1 MDNLDLLSDDEL
13 RLRLM
18 QYGFQNLPITS
29 NTRKLLI
36 KKLRNHMESEKG
48 KLRRET
54 SYATRYSSGE
64 ESDGGTGERR
74 GSGRRST
81 TSASAGN
88 SRMTTTTTTM
98 PPPPARPVS
107 KRTSAISSSSS
118 PITNN
123 NNNNVNSYSNNNS
136 SNSHNKSLSPGSSR
150 SSVYISPVIIN
161 DSEEEDYSGGL
172 RTAGR
177 GFGTSTPSAS
187 ALFRRTTSSTP
198 QSRNTINAGHTPPA
212 SSPYSYASHKPVPSS
227 YLHHQRHT
235 INNGPSLDGGALNE
249 SSNSN
254 GSASSDTSSP
264 FVSEYTKRLLQ
275 LRGETVS
282 HENYNSAISS
292 AIGGGTTTSSG
303 SSSNL
308 NLNHSGA
315 PISGNHFRSR
325 YSAFPRYA
333 AVAGTDAGSSLNA
346 AAGGGGINENDIVT
360 HAVPG
365 PDPPQIPLRVALGNL
380 IAKLD
385 EHYGFKQTFIPCAL
399 LCLFIAFLVF
409 VAFMYMTISTDIA
422 STLGTIDTRYDLC
435 DATTLDRN
443 RCVLQSDIEPALE
456 LLKRVGTEL
465 KARVEHSKCV
475 DSSVT
480 VHWLSADEVIRLAKE
495 ADPALLVPQ
504 VVKHLHTM
512 EYLIGQNPQW
522 RINHCDEE
530 GVEIG
535 FDEVLRRRA
544 TKTNYFGILKPKLP
558 FTCMLYNKFH
568 TFFVIVGVL
577 GLVGIVAYFVNY
589 FLKFV
594 LYVKQKRK
602 DQVNALISEI
612 IQAVSQAAASA
623 GGSESSD
630 EGGLVVV
637 NHLRD
642 RLIAPDNRKK
652 MEWAWV
658 EALQFL
664 EQHES
669 RIQFEVGNR
678 GGEDFKMMR
687 WTDSAPLPT
696 STRSVPGGAKKWQSP
711 AFDNTNKI
719 PDPPTPCLKIRQMFD
734 KYEVND
740 PNLKTIVQDAILE
753 KVGTRC
759 QIYDIQLDR
768 NTCCVYVRCATS
780 KDAGIVHDEING
792 WWFDN
797 RLVSIKFLR
806 LERYLSRFPRA
817 LAGPACLKPSNR
829 HNSSMPPAVT
839 NSGAGTNPLERD
851 DDDDEDVEAEE
862 DDLELEC

>member
-1 MDNLDLLSDDEL
+1 MTSRMDNLDLLSDDEL

-29 NTRKLLI
+29 NTRKLLVR
-36 KKLRNHMESEKG
+36 KLRNHMESEKG

-64 ESDGGTGERR
+64 ESDGGGERR

-81 TSASAGN
+81 AAASAN
-88 SRMTTTTTTM
+88 SRMTM
-98 PPPPARPVS
+98 PPPAARPIS
-107 KRTSAISSSSS
+107 KRTSSNIPVIS
-118 PITNN
+118 
-123 NNNNVNSYSNNNS
+123 NNVNSYSSSSSSNNN
-136 SNSHNKSLSPGSSR
+136 NNNNHNKSLSPNR
-150 SSVYISPVIIN
+150 SAVYISPVIIN

-172 RTAGR
+172 RSTGR
-177 GFGTSTPSAS
+177 GFGTSTPSSAS
-187 ALFRRTTSSTP
+187 ALFRRTTTTGAYSSTP
-198 QSRNTINAGHTPPA
+198 QSRNTANAGHTPPA
-212 SSPYSYASHKPVPSS
+212 SLSSPAASSSHKS
-227 YLHHQRHT
+227 YLQQRHT
-235 INNGPSLDGGALNE
+235 LANGPAESANE
-249 SSNSN
+249 SSHSN
-254 GSASSDTSSP
+254 GSAASSDTSSP
-264 FVSEYTKRLLQ
+264 FVSEYTRRLLQ

-282 HENYNSAISS
+282 HENFNSAISS
-292 AIGGGTTTSSG
+292 AIGSSASAQQQGAGTAG
-303 SSSNL
+303 SSL
-308 NLNHSGA
+308 NLNHGGA

-325 YSAFPRYA
+325 YSSAFPRYA
-333 AVAGTDAGSSLNA
+333 TTD
-346 AAGGGGINENDIVT
+346 GGGGGGNSSFNENDIVT
-360 HAVPG
+360 HAQPS
-365 PDPPQIPLRVALGNL
+365 PDPPSIPLRVALGNL

-409 VAFMYMTISTDIA
+409 VAFMYMTISADIA

-435 DATTLDRN
+435 EGATVDRS
-443 RCVLQSDIEPALE
+443 RCLVQSDIEPALE
-456 LLKRVGTEL
+456 LLKLVGTEL

-475 DSSVT
+475 DSSAT
-480 VHWLSADEVIRLAKE
+480 SFWMSADDVIRLAKDH
-495 ADPALLVPQ
+495 DPDLLVPQ
-504 VVKHLHTM
+504 VVRNLHTM

-522 RINHCDEE
+522 RINHCDGE
-530 GVEIG
+530 GREIG
-535 FDEVLRRRA
+535 FDEVVRRRA
-544 TKTNYFGILKPKLP
+544 VKGNYFAILKPKLP

-577 GLVGIVAYFVNY
+577 GLFGIVAYLVNY
-589 FLKFV
+589 FFKFV

-630 EGGLVVV
+630 DGGLVVV

-652 MEWAWV
+652 MEWAWL

-753 KVGTRC
+753 KVGARC
-759 QIYDIQLDR
+759 KIYDIQMDR

-780 KDAGIVHDEING
+780 QDAGIVHDEING

-806 LERYLSRFPRA
+806 IERYLARFPRA

-829 HNSSMPPAVT
+829 HNSSLSQPVAT
-839 NSGAGTNPLERD
+839 TAAAAAAGSNAPQERD
-851 DDDDEDVEAEE
+851 DDDEEE
-862 DDLELEC
+862 DDLELEQELEC

>member
-1 MDNLDLLSDDEL
+1 MSASTPTQPAGPPVPPVKPILSSPGAY
-13 RLRLM
+13 M
-18 QYGFQNLPITS
+18 ANFQPSNPLGSGSGPVSGTPTPGGGVVAPITAGIHSS
-29 NTRKLLI
+29 NKT
-36 KKLRNHMESEKG
+36 HEKPTIAARPIPPPTLP
-48 KLRRET
+48 K
-54 SYATRYSSGE
+54 YSSSFNKIDRDRNE
-64 ESDGGTGERR
+64 FTKLDKAEREKNN
-74 GSGRRST
+74 
-81 TSASAGN
+81 SASHLNNAN
-88 SRMTTTTTTM
+88 STSDKHSINSHTNSSGGGGGGL
-98 PPPPARPVS
+98 PSNNSVS
-107 KRTSAISSSSS
+107 NMNN
-118 PITNN
+118 TNN
-123 NNNNVNSYSNNNS
+123 NN
-136 SNSHNKSLSPGSSR
+136 HNKSLSPGSSR

-161 DSEEEDYSGGL
+161 DSEEEDYL
-172 RTAGR
+172 RPTAGR
-177 GFGTSTPSAS
+177 VFGTSTPSSAS
-187 ALFRRTTSSTP
+187 ALFRRTTAYSSTP
-198 QSRNTINAGHTPPA
+198 QARNTANAGHTPPA
-212 SSPYSYASHKPVPSS
+212 SSSFGNHKS
-227 YLHHQRHT
+227 YLRH
-235 INNGPSLDGGALNE
+235 NNGAEALNE
-249 SSNSN
+249 SISSN
-254 GSASSDTSSP
+254 GSASSETSASSSP

-282 HENYNSAISS
+282 HESYNSAISS
-292 AIGGGTTTSSG
+292 AMAVASSPGSSGGGG
-303 SSSNL
+303 SNL

-325 YSAFPRYA
+325 YSVFPRYA
-333 AVAGTDAGSSLNA
+333 SD
-346 AAGGGGINENDIVT
+346 GGGTSSGINENDIVT
-360 HAVPG
+360 HAVPS
-365 PDPPQIPLRVALGNL
+365 PDPPQIPLRAALGNL
-380 IAKLD
+380 FAKLD

-399 LCLFIAFLVF
+399 LCLFVAFLVF

-422 STLGTIDTRYDLC
+422 STLGTIDTKYDLC
-435 DATTLDRN
+435 EGPAQDRG
-443 RCVLQSDIEPALE
+443 RCVVQSDIEPALE

-465 KARVEHSKCV
+465 KTRVEHSKCV
-475 DSSVT
+475 DTSVT
-480 VHWLSADEVIRLAKE
+480 SYWMSADEVIRLAKE
-495 ADPALLVPQ
+495 HDPSLLVPQ
-504 VVKHLHTM
+504 AVKHLHTM

-522 RINHCDEE
+522 RINHCDQD
-530 GVEIG
+530 GNEIG

-544 TKTNYFGILKPKLP
+544 SKTNYFAILKPKLP

-577 GLVGIVAYFVNY
+577 GLVGIIAYLVNY

-652 MEWAWV
+652 MEWAWL

-740 PNLKTIVQDAILE
+740 PNLRTIVQDAILE
-753 KVGTRC
+753 KVGARC
-759 QIYDIQLDR
+759 KIYDIQLDR
-768 NTCCVYVRCATS
+768 STCCVYVRCATS
-780 KDAGIVHDEING
+780 QDAGIVHDEING

-829 HNSSMPPAVT
+829 HNSSMPAAGP
-839 NSGAGTNPLERD
+839 GANPLERE
-851 DDDDEDVEAEE
+851 DDEDVEAEE
-862 DDLELEC
+862 DELDQELEC

>member
-1 MDNLDLLSDDEL
+1 MTSRMDNLDLLSDDEL

-64 ESDGGTGERR
+64 ESDGGAERR
-74 GSGRRST
+74 GSGRRAT
-81 TSASAGN
+81 TSATVN
-88 SRMTTTTTTM
+88 SRMTM
-98 PPPPARPVS
+98 PPPPARPVVSNSSSS

-118 PITNN
+118 PIN
-123 NNNNVNSYSNNNS
+123 NNNNVNSYSSTNNN
-136 SNSHNKSLSPGSSR
+136 NNHNKSLSPGSSR

-161 DSEEEDYSGGL
+161 DSEEEDYL
-172 RTAGR
+172 RPTAGR
-177 GFGTSTPSAS
+177 VFGTSTPSSAS
-187 ALFRRTTSSTP
+187 ALFRRTTAGGAYSSTP
-198 QSRNTINAGHTPPA
+198 QARNTANAGHTPPA
-212 SSPYSYASHKPVPSS
+212 SSSFGNHKS
-227 YLHHQRHT
+227 YLRH
-235 INNGPSLDGGALNE
+235 NNGAEALNE
-249 SSNSN
+249 STNSN
-254 GSASSDTSSP
+254 GSASSETSASSSP

-282 HENYNSAISS
+282 HESYNSAISS
-292 AIGGGTTTSSG
+292 AIAAASSPGSSGGG
-303 SSSNL
+303 SNL

-325 YSAFPRYA
+325 YSVFPRYA
-333 AVAGTDAGSSLNA
+333 SD
-346 AAGGGGINENDIVT
+346 GGGSGGGGTSSGINENDIVT
-360 HAVPG
+360 HAVPS
-365 PDPPQIPLRVALGNL
+365 PDPPQIPLRAALGNL
-380 IAKLD
+380 FAKLD

-399 LCLFIAFLVF
+399 LCLFVAFLVF

-422 STLGTIDTRYDLC
+422 STLGTIDTKYDLC
-435 DATTLDRN
+435 EGPAQDRG
-443 RCVLQSDIEPALE
+443 RCVVQSDIEPALE

-475 DSSVT
+475 DTSVT
-480 VHWLSADEVIRLAKE
+480 SYWMSADEVIRLAKE
-495 ADPALLVPQ
+495 HEPSLLVPQ
-504 VVKHLHTM
+504 AVKHLHTM

-522 RINHCDEE
+522 RINHCDQD
-530 GVEIG
+530 GNEIG

-544 TKTNYFGILKPKLP
+544 AKTNYFAILKPKLP

-577 GLVGIVAYFVNY
+577 GLVGIIAYLVNY

-652 MEWAWV
+652 MEWAWL

-740 PNLKTIVQDAILE
+740 PNLRTIVQDAILE
-753 KVGTRC
+753 KVGARC
-759 QIYDIQLDR
+759 KIYDIQLDR
-768 NTCCVYVRCATS
+768 STCCVYVRCATS
-780 KDAGIVHDEING
+780 QDAGIVHDEING

-829 HNSSMPPAVT
+829 HNSSMPAAGP
-839 NSGAGTNPLERD
+839 GANPLERE
-851 DDDDEDVEAEE
+851 DDEDVEAEE
-862 DDLELEC
+862 DELDQELEC